1 MNYVGLIFEFLFL
14 AGGVYLY
21 LLTRG
26 LIKTKESIPFVEEN
40 KILLRF
46 ASLAL
51 IAIML
56 LNISLHIRDLLG

>member
-1 MNYVGLIFEFLFL
+1 MTYLGLIFELLFL
-14 AGGVYLY
+14 AGGIYLY

-26 LIKTKESIPFVEEN
+26 MIKTKGNSSFLEEN
-40 KILLRF
+40 KTLLRF

-56 LNISLHIRDLLG
+56 LNIFLHIRDLLA